1 MKKTQKIFSLE
12 KALLLSDMGN
22 KILYS
27 EPNKKYPKYQVFV
40 FKNTDKLQKD
50 WNKLK

>member
-1 MKKTQKIFSLE
+1 MKIQKIFSQKL
-12 KALLLSDMGN
+12 ALLLSDMGN
-22 KILYS
+22 DILYS
-27 EPNKKYPKYQVFV
+27 EPNKKYPQYQVFI

>member
-1 MKKTQKIFSLE
+1 MKIQKIFSLK

-27 EPNKKYPKYQVFV
+27 EPNKKYPQYQVFV
-40 FKNTDKLQKD
+40 FKYTDKFQKD
-50 WNKLK
+50 CNKLK